1 MPVLEFI
8 PILELEVIPAL
19 EPIPIPIPMLIPE
32 LALMPIPELALMPI
46 LASLLSVLYW
56 FYSLDLLIYMFLP
69 IPINPSNY
77 NYALDNLACR
87 C

>member
-19 EPIPIPIPMLIPE
+19 EPILIPML
-32 LALMPIPELALMPI
+32 IPELALMPI

-77 NYALDNLACR
+77 NYALDSLACR